1 MGALLELADIKFAYS
16 GTRESVLDGLSLTI
30 QAGQPLAILGPNGS
44 GKTTLLHLILGW
56 LKPNQG
62 NLLLNDKRFGA
73 YSRRELGQLLALV
86 PQNEPV
92 SFEFSALDYVLFGR
106 APYLA
111 PLEQPSQTDQQ
122 IAYQALERVGLSA
135 LANRSITAMSGGEKQ
150 MLLIARALTQE
161 SQTILLDE
169 PTSHLDLG
177 NKVRLTNLLR
187 ELAREGH
194 NLILTTHEPD
204 FALALSERTIMMK
217 KGQILFDGQTSE
229 VINSETL
236 SNLYGSPVEVIAF
249 EGSLLIRWDQASKN
263 KALGL

>member
-1 MGALLELADIKFAYS
+1 MAALLELQDIKFSYS
-16 GTRESVLDGLSLTI
+16 GSRQSVLDGLTLTI
-30 QAGQPLAILGPNGS
+30 QEGQPLAILGPNGS

-62 NLLLNDKRFGA
+62 SLQLNGKRFA
-73 YSRRELGQLLALV
+73 DYSRRELGQLLALV

-111 PLEQPSQTDQQ
+111 PLEQPSKVDQS
-122 IAYQALERVGLSA
+122 IAFAALERVGLSA
-135 LANRSITAMSGGEKQ
+135 LANRSIMAMSGGEKQ
-150 MLLIARALTQE
+150 MLLIARALAQQ

-187 ELAREGH
+187 ELAHEGH
-194 NLILTTHEPD
+194 NLIFTTHEPD
-204 FALALSERTIMMK
+204 FALALSERTLMMQ
-217 KGQILFDGQTSE
+217 KGQILFDGQTSK
-229 VINSETL
+229 IISSAALTQ
-236 SNLYGSPVEVIAF
+236 LYGSPVEVVAH
-249 EGSLLIRWDQASKN
+249 EGRFLICWDQQSKSEGR
-263 KALGL
+263 AV

>member
-1 MGALLELADIKFAYS
+1 MAALLQLQDICFTYS
-16 GTRESVLDGLSLTI
+16 GSRQSVLDGLTLTI
-30 QAGQPLAILGPNGS
+30 QEGQPLAILGPNGS

-62 NLLLNDKRFGA
+62 SLQLNGKRFGE

-111 PLEQPSQTDQQ
+111 PLEQPSAKDQS
-122 IAYQALERVGLSA
+122 IALAALEKVGLST
-135 LANRSITAMSGGEKQ
+135 LAKRSITAMSGGEKQ
-150 MLLIARALTQE
+150 LLLIARALTQQ

-177 NKVRLTNLLR
+177 NKARLTNLLR
-187 ELAREGH
+187 ELASEGH
-194 NLILTTHEPD
+194 NLIFTTHEPD
-204 FALALSERTIMMK
+204 FALALSERTLMMQ
-217 KGQILFDGQTSE
+217 KGQILFDGQTSA
-229 VINSETL
+229 VINSEALTH
-236 SNLYGSPVEVIAF
+236 LYGSPVEVVAH
-249 EGSLLIRWDQASKN
+249 EGRFLIRWDHQFSS
-263 KALGL
+263 